1 MIKKGGGLM
10 MLLAGLFVLSTT
22 YVVMLRGGYCGERE
36 RGVTAMKS
44 YDVSFKVEPL
54 FGHLL

>member
-1 MIKKGGGLM
+1 MILYRV
-10 MLLAGLFVLSTT
+10 LVGLFVLSTT
-22 YVVMLRGGYCGERE
+22 YMVMLRGGYCGERE
-36 RGVTAMKS
+36 GKGERVIKS